1 MYTLSNR
8 LRLFSI
14 ILVEDGSIGLISGFL
29 GRPGSIDE
37 VKEMMASHGAH
48 GEGHGESKV
57 DIKSHGTE
65 TFTHGDDAHGG
76 DAHYEHVLHQL
87 QNKPWAALYI
97 AAFFFFMIS
106 LGVLAFYAIQ
116 YVAVAGGGGS

>member
-1 MYTLSNR
+1 MYTLPSK

-14 ILVEDGSIGLISGFL
+14 ILMVVGAIGLVAGFVSA
-29 GRPGSIDE
+29 PSTIDD
-37 VKEMMASHGAH
+37 VKELLSSHHDGHGAPEAKHVVADDH
-48 GEGHGESKV
+48 GS
-57 DIKSHGTE
+57 SHNDQ
-65 TFTHGDDAHGG
+65 THDAVDAHGG

-106 LGVLAFYAIQ
+106 G
-116 YVAVAGGGGS
+116 